1 MIKISLLKCND
12 YNKANSA
19 VKEAVTLLGGISA
32 FVKPGEKILIKPN
45 LLSPKEPHRAVTT
58 HPAVVQAVIKLVK
71 SAGAVPVVGD
81 SPGGGIRDIENLWT
95 KTGMAQI
102 CREENVELV
111 NFEAA
116 GSQEFDIGDKN
127 VKKVHFSNAVLNC
140 DGIINLPKLKTH
152 SLMTFTAGVKNL
164 YGCIPGLMKVEY
176 HKYASKNEDFADLLT
191 NIYLFLKDKI
201 RFTLIDGIIG
211 MEGNGPSSG
220 EPRKMHMIAASAD
233 TCALDSFL
241 LEMLDADLSKNRV
254 LKNFEIIKNS
264 IENLEIIGN
273 SPKDFN
279 LSGFKFPHPV
289 KLDLIPRPVVRALGK
304 FLWIKTKIKKKECTR
319 CYFCIKS
326 CPVKAI
332 RVNEDTKYPEIALSK
347 CVSCF
352 CCHELCPYKAVEFKK
367 SLLAKL
373 FIKSS

>member
-1 MIKISLLKCND
+1 MVKISLLKCDD

-19 VKEAVTLLGGISA
+19 VKEAVNLLGGISA

-45 LLSPKEPHRAVTT
+45 LLSPKEPERAVTT
-58 HPAVVQAVIKLVK
+58 HPAIVKAVIKMVK

-81 SPGGGIRDIENLWT
+81 SPGGGIRDIENLWD
-95 KTGMAQI
+95 KTGMAAV
-102 CREENVELV
+102 CKEENTELI

-116 GSQEFDIGDKN
+116 GSKEFDIGDKN
-127 VKKVHFSNAVLNC
+127 VKKVHFSNAVLDC

-176 HKYASKNEDFADLLT
+176 HKYASKNEDFAELLK
-191 NIYLFLKDKI
+191 NIYFFLKDKI

-220 EPRKMHMIAASAD
+220 EPRKMDMIAASRE
-233 TCALDSFL
+233 TYALDAYL
-241 LEMLDADLSKNRV
+241 LEMLNADISKNHV
-254 LKNFEIIKNS
+254 LKSFEIIKNS

-273 SPKDFN
+273 SAKDFN
-279 LSGFKFPHPV
+279 LGDFKFPNPI
-289 KLDLIPRPVVRALGK
+289 KLDLIPRPIVRALGK
-304 FLWIKTKIKKKECTR
+304 FLWVKTKINKKDCTR

-326 CPVKAI
+326 CPVKA
-332 RVNEDTKYPEIALSK
+332 VSVDEKTKYPQVTEEK
-347 CVSCF
+347 CISCF

-367 SLLAKL
+367 SFLAKL
-373 FIKSS
+373 FIKNS